1 MIDLIFAAARRAVPV
16 ARDHTRYISPPVL
29 RHPGVLTREELRR
42 AVAEV
47 IG

>member
-1 MIDLIFAAARRAVPV
+1 MFDFVFAAARRAVPV
-16 ARDHTRYISPPVL
+16 TRGHNRSHSLPVP
-29 RHPGVLTREELRR
+29 RRPGVLTREELRR